1 MKQSGIQ
8 SYPWYRWLVV
18 ALLWVVA
25 LLNYMDRQVLS
36 TLRPSMQKDIQDLQS
51 AENFGYLMAVFL
63 WIYGFASPVA
73 GFISDRIN
81 RKWLIVA
88 SLFVW
93 SGVTLMMGYASDFQ
107 HLIWLRC
114 LMGFSEAM
122 YIPAALSLI
131 ADYHSGRTRALAI
144 GIHLTGIYCGQA
156 LGGFGAT
163 IAEYVSWQSAFFS
176 FGLAGIVYAVVL
188 VIFLRECRG
197 SADLGKP
204 AMQLSRRVG
213 HVYADLFRNPAF
225 WVILFC
231 FAVPSL
237 PGWAIKNWLP
247 TLFSEKLNL
256 PMSQAGPMSTIA
268 IAASSLVG
276 VIAGGII
283 SDKWNLVQKRG
294 RVYTSAIGLS
304 LTIPA
309 LLIIGFGSSIA
320 AVVGA
325 AVCFGIG
332 FGLFD
337 ANNMPIVCQFIPDG
351 RRSTAYG
358 IMNLSGTFAGAL
370 ITSAMGRWSDQ
381 GRLSDGFAILV
392 VVVLAA
398 VVLQLLFLKPA
409 RMIKSD

>member
-1 MKQSGIQ
+1 MKQGGIQ

-73 GFISDRIN
+73 GFISDRMN

-93 SGVTLMMGYASDFQ
+93 SAVTLMMGYASDFKD
-107 HLIWLRC
+107 LIWLRC

-176 FGLAGIVYAVVL
+176 FGLAGIVYAFVL
-188 VIFLRECRG
+188 VILLRECRG
-197 SADLGKP
+197 STGMEKP
-204 AMQLSRRVG
+204 TTTLSRNVG
-213 HVYADLFRNPAF
+213 NVYADIFRNPAF
-225 WVILFC
+225 WIILFC

-256 PMSQAGPMSTIA
+256 PMSKAGPLSTIT
-268 IAASSLVG
+268 IAASSLIG
-276 VIAGGII
+276 VIAGGLI
-283 SDKWNLVQKRG
+283 SDKWNLANRRG
-294 RVYTSAIGLS
+294 RVFTSAIGLT

-309 LLIIGFGSSIA
+309 LLMIGFGSSIA
-320 AVVGA
+320 VVVGA
-325 AVCFGIG
+325 ALCFGLG

-381 GRLSDGFAILV
+381 GRLSEGFAILV

-398 VVLQLLFLKPA
+398 VVLQMLFLKPA
-409 RMIKSD
+409 RMIKTD